1 MNKQDMRALRKT
13 LGLTQHQMSAFLRL
27 APDTV
32 RKYES
37 GAVHPSG
44 RIIML
49 YEMIRDGDLSPPGV
63 P

>member
-1 MNKQDMRALRKT
+1 MRALRET
-13 LGLTQHQMSAFLRL
+13 LGLTQFQLSAFLRL

-37 GAVHPSG
+37 GAVKPSG
-44 RIIML
+44 RIVML
-49 YEMIRDGDLSPPGV
+49 YEMIRDGDLKPPGA